1 MLYPGVS
8 LITLGVDDVAR
19 SRAFYERV
27 GWRCSQGAS
36 TAECA
41 FFHLNTVA
49 LALYDQ
55 QAMDA
60 ETGAS
65 ASPGPARARFALAQN
80 HGSPASVD
88 EALRKA
94 VLAGASVIKP
104 GSATHWGGYTALFAD
119 PDGHVWE
126 LAFNPAFPL
135 GADGTIDLPP

>member
-41 FFHLNTVA
+41 FFHLNAVA

-65 ASPGPARARFALAQN
+65 ASVAARPRFSLAQN

-94 VLAGASVIKP
+94 VLAGASVIKQ
-104 GSATHWGGYTALFAD
+104 GAATHWGGYTALFAD

-126 LAFNPAFPL
+126 LAWNPAFPL

>member
-8 LITLGVDDVAR
+8 LITLGVGDVAR

-36 TAECA
+36 TAQCA
-41 FFHLNTVA
+41 FFILNNVA

-55 QAMDA
+55 SALDR

-65 ASPGPARARFALAQN
+65 AADGDGRPRFALAQN

-88 EALRKA
+88 EALRRA
-94 VLAGASVIKP
+94 LAAGAGLISQGAP
-104 GSATHWGGYTALFAD
+104 AHWGGYTALFAD

-126 LAFNPAFPL
+126 LAWNPAFPL
-135 GADGTIDLPP
+135 GADGTIDVPP